1 MRAVTGL
8 ALAAVLAVEA
18 GVLADEPAGKLDV
31 VKLVGRWEP
40 TDLPKGAKAMVEF
53 AKDGRLFV
61 HNEYAGQAY
70 RLEGTYKVDG
80 NKLAVTMKR
89 EDGKNRQEFMTVAKL
104 TEDELVMQEAGTK
117 KPDTLKRVKVKK

>member
-8 ALAAVLAVEA
+8 ALAAVFAVEA

-53 AKDGRLFV
+53 AKDGKLFV
-61 HNEYAGQAY
+61 HNEYAGQSF

-89 EDGKNRQEFMTVAKL
+89 DGKDRQEMMTVAKL
-104 TEDELVMQEAGTK
+104 TEDELVMHEVGTK